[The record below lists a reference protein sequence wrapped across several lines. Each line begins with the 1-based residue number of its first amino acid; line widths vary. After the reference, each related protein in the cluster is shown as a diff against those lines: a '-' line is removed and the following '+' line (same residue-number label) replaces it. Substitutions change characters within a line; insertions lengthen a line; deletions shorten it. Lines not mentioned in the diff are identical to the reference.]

1 MKKNILILGGFGFI
15 GSNLIEDF
23 LKNGNFN
30 VIVFEF
36 RGLIN
41 RFANQIKVY
50 YGDFN
55 KEEDIEIVFQENQID
70 IVIHLISTTV
80 PATSN
85 DNVSYDINSNLI
97 GTIKLLNIMLK
108 YGVKRIIFPS
118 SGGTVYGQIAGDS
131 AKENDPTNPIS
142 SHGITKLSIEKYLL
156 LYQHLHGLE
165 YLILRVSNPF
175 GMYHSSQK
183 QGFIN
188 VVLKKIIKNEKIV
201 VWGDGSAVRDY
212 MYIKDLTFILTKI
225 IENDIKNQIIN
236 IGSGV
241 GVSIK
246 EILNLLQNIVPNI
259 EIVYES
265 ARNFDIPKIVLNV
278 DKLKSMLDFSLTDL
292 EKAIFLTYNWH
303 KKNE

>member
-303 KKNE
+303 KKKE